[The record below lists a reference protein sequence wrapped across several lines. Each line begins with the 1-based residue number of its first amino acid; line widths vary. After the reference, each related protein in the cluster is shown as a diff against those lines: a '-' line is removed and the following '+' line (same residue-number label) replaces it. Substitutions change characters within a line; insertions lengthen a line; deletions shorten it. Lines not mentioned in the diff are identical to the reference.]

1 MNSSPFFG
9 TITLAS
15 MYLPR
20 AFAVDDSETVRTVLR
35 EVGFG
40 HLVTQGAGSGG
51 LNSTPLPFLID
62 DELTTVRAHF
72 ARANAHWK
80 NIDGAEALLIV
91 PSTDAYI
98 SPRWYPT
105 KAIDGKVVPTW
116 NYEVIHIHG
125 TISIHDDPTWMLD
138 MLHALTAQNEH
149 QVTDDTRPWTIE
161 DAPTDYIASRLKAIV
176 GVSIAVSG
184 IDAKRKLNQ
193 NKAEGDLHGSAAGL
207 ARSPRR
213 KDQEVASLM
222 FGADQA
228 ARTTSEEGI

>member
-1 MNSSPFFG
+1 
-9 TITLAS
+9 

-35 EVGFG
+35 DVGFG
-40 HLVTQGAGSGG
+40 HLVTQGAGTTG

-98 SPRWYPT
+98 SPRWYPS
-105 KAIDGKVVPTW
+105 KAVDGKVVPTW
-116 NYEVIHIHG
+116 NYEVVHLHG
-125 TISIHDDPTWMLD
+125 TITIHDDPTWMLE
-138 MLHALTAQNEH
+138 MLHALTAQNEQ
-149 QVTDDTRPWTIE
+149 QVTDETGPWTIE

-176 GVSIAVSG
+176 GVSMAVTA
-184 IDAKRKLNQ
+184 IEAKRKLNQ
-193 NKAEGDLHGSAAGL
+193 NKPEGDLQGSAAGL

-222 FGADQA
+222 FGADEA
-228 ARTTSEEGI
+228 ARKNFRAGP